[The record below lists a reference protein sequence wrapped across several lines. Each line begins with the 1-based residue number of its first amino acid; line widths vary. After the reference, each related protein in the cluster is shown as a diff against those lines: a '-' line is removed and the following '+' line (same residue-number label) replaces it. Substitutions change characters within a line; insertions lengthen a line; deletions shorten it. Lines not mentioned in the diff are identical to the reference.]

1 MSQVPVPPAPWVLE
15 GECLVAIV
23 RRPEADGAL
32 PAGVQ
37 PLPGWCVLV
46 AARYARSP
54 VGPYLELAVC
64 QPARAGGWPGLC
76 VTTMV
81 VDSPESRRGG
91 RSHWGFPKELGKL
104 SWTAEEGQRS
114 LRWDDRGL
122 EVRGPTGGLAV
133 PVRAP
138 LRALQGGDDGPVVV
152 PGRLQG
158 SARPGLVTVEV
169 PAGDPLAPLGG
180 TRPGAFVSGL
190 RLVVEAARRS

>member
-1 MSQVPVPPAPWVLE
+1 MAVPPAPWDLQ
-15 GECLVAIV
+15 GECLVAVV
-23 RRPEADGAL
+23 RRPAAAAGL
-32 PAGVQ
+32 PAGLQ

-54 VGPYLELAVC
+54 VGPYLELALC
-64 QPARAGGWPGLC
+64 QPARAGGRAGLC

-81 VDSPESRRGG
+81 VDSPESRLGG
-91 RSHWGFPKELGKL
+91 RSNWGFPKELGKL

-122 EVRGPTGGLAV
+122 EVRGPTSGLAV
-133 PVRAP
+133 PVWAP
-138 LRALQGGDDGPVVV
+138 VRALQRRDDGPVVV

-169 PAGDPLAPLGG
+169 PADDALAPMGG
-180 TRPGAFVSGL
+180 TRAGAFVSGL
-190 RLVVEAARRS
+190 RLVVEPARPA